1 MQFNERLKEL
11 RLKKGISQAELAK
24 AIFVSRSAVAKWENG
39 LGLPSETSLNLLAE
53 YFSISKEEFFTD
65 KQTETVIVSKNIT
78 IAKSRKLLI
87 IVSCVGLAIILSL
100 ILALIFVPKLI
111 KQKTTV
117 GHFDISG
124 YELPILND
132 KLSISL
138 GCKPENIFVK
148 NGGEIRTNENGRI
161 TYLSIDAFCV
171 YEKADNSVE
180 LYSVQLQLKNETDCV
195 IIKEP
200 VSEVGGERVPLGS
213 VFNAIALWNDTYD
226 NQTNFFARFMID
238 CDIVTNPAPNG
249 IGNQWLYYDNELTK
263 ITVPQKGLCSRIIVM
278 TDNIIHEELYITI
291 KD

>member
-53 YFSISKEEFFTD
+53 YFSISKEEFFAD
-65 KQTETVIVSKNIT
+65 KQTETIIVSKNIT
-78 IAKSRKLLI
+78 IAKSQKLLI

-111 KQKTTV
+111 KQKATI
-117 GHFDISG
+117 GHFDVSG

-161 TYLSIDAFCV
+161 TYLSTDAFAA
-171 YEKADNSVE
+171 YEKNDHSVE
-180 LYSVQLQLKNETDCV
+180 LYSVQLQLQNETDCI

-200 VSEVGGERVPLGS
+200 VSKVSGERVPLGS
-213 VFNAIALWNDTYD
+213 VFNAIALWNDAND
-226 NQTNFFARFMID
+226 HQTNFFTRFMITAGLWNNFFHLS
-238 CDIVTNPAPNG
+238 IAAVQKNFLYGGRN
-249 IGNQWLYYDNELTK
+249 LYYLPNKSLCVPVRARVSTK
-263 ITVPQKGLCSRIIVM
+263 TTFSMR
-278 TDNIIHEELYITI
+278 
-291 KD
+291 